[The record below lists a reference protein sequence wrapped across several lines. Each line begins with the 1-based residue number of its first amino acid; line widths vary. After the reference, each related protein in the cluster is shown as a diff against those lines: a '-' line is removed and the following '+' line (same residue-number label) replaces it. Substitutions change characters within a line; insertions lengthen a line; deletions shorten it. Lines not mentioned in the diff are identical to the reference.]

1 MPSYRVHRMKD
12 NARLQFRWA
21 PHTSGVTHMKPKDYT
36 PGETIEASGLYAAWS
51 SLKDS
56 PVALGLGD
64 ILESESGDLRL
75 FKYVGFEE
83 ARWILPEAAA
93 LSPVAPEP
101 ANTAS
106 AQ

>member
-12 NARLQFRWA
+12 HARLQFRWA

-51 SLKDS
+51 SLKDT
-56 PVALGLGD
+56 PEALGLGD

-93 LSPVAPEP
+93 PPPVAAEP
-101 ANTAS
+101 DNTAS